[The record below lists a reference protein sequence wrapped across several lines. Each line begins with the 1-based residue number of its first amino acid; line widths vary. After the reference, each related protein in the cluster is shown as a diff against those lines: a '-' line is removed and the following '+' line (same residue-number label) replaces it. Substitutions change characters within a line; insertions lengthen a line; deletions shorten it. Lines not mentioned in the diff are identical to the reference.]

1 MQAQTPH
8 PQALGGKLGP
18 LANSQVNS
26 QGPVFAPA
34 PVFHPPLFLK
44 LIEAPLNNHSTS
56 FLSSHISPHTPA
68 THNRRLISWGP
79 RVQPPR
85 PLHSHPGMPT
95 PSCEH
100 LQLSLCSLQVPWIDA
115 CGPAWPS
122 QCCRGLP
129 RARSHRAQ
137 HSAGRRVLLARSSA
151 AAGPAAWAQV
161 WTPPQPICTPPSSV
175 WVL

>member
-1 MQAQTPH
+1 MIS
-8 PQALGGKLGP
+8 
-18 LANSQVNS
+18 NSQC
-26 QGPVFAPA
+26 PVFAP
-34 PVFHPPLFLK
+34 PPGISPPTFF
-44 LIEAPLNNHSTS
+44 IETPLNNHSTS

-85 PLHSHPGMPT
+85 PLRSHPGMPT

-137 HSAGRRVLLARSSA
+137 YSAGRRVLLARSSA

-175 WVL
+175 WML

>member
-1 MQAQTPH
+1 MCRCH
-8 PQALGGKLGP
+8 LHLDLLSVEK
-18 LANSQVNS
+18 
-26 QGPVFAPA
+26 
-34 PVFHPPLFLK
+34 K
-44 LIEAPLNNHSTS
+44 YDLNNHSTS

-122 QCCRGLP
+122 QYCRGLP

-137 HSAGRRVLLARSSA
+137 YSAGRRVLLARSPA
-151 AAGPAAWAQV
+151 AAGPAPWVQV
-161 WTPPQPICTPPSSV
+161 WRPPTLLSPLICFTTHWHV
-175 WVL
+175 MTCIAVLCGAAFQ